1 MTKDKADEE
10 FRIALQILRI
20 VRGWTQ
26 EDLAKACGLRR
37 GTISDYERGKMSPG
51 QRTMQRFLAAEGFS
65 LTALEDAQTFVRRLR
80 GESLGGI
87 EDLGAEVWQA
97 LGDPALRREIEEV
110 SLEAGRVVCRIVRL
124 LMIVLQRETAARP
137 ERDSTAKSER
147 AEQEE
152 KAA

>member
-1 MTKDKADEE
+1 MSRSSSDE
-10 FRIALQILRI
+10 
-20 VRGWTQ
+20 
-26 EDLAKACGLRR
+26 
-37 GTISDYERGKMSPG
+37 YEER
-51 QRTMQRFLAAEGFS
+51 A
-65 LTALEDAQTFVRRLR
+65 
-80 GESLGGI
+80 LGGI

-97 LGDPALRREIEEV
+97 LGEPALRQEIEEV

-147 AEQEE
+147 AEPEE